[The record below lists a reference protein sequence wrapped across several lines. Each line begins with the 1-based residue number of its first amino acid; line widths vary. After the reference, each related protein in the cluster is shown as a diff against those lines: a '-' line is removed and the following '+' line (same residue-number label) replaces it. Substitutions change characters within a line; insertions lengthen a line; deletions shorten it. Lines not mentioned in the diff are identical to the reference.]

1 MSART
6 AMKKVVRSGDLLK
19 YKMTKA
25 MQAILDRQDKLDQ
38 YMQKAGVKRKPY
50 IRLYRHDYV
59 MMDKAV
65 RQQSEGDYNIDKVLF
80 RGRRIIA
87 QDDPEPTFQL
97 EAES

>member
-1 MSART
+1 
-6 AMKKVVRSGDLLK
+6 MKQVVRSDDLLK

-38 YMQKAGVKRKPY
+38 YMQQAGVKRQPY

-80 RGRRIIA
+80 RGRRVIA
-87 QDDPEPTFQL
+87 KDDPEPTFQL